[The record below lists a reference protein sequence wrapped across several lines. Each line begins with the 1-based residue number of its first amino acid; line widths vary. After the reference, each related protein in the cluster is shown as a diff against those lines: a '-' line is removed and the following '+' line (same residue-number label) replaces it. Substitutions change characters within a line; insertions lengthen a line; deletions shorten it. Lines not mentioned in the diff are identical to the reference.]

1 MSAQKR
7 ARRPL
12 SRRIQA
18 RMMGIVNVPMRW
30 VLALRFATPLGNRLM
45 LVYLTGRKTGRSYR
59 QPVSYVRYGGDL
71 LTPGGGNWKLNLV
84 EGQPVR
90 IRLRGHDV
98 LARPEIIGD
107 IDDVGRLLGL
117 MIEANPMAGRF
128 VRVPKGPDG
137 RLDRGKLESA
147 LRYGFRI
154 IRWHLDNPGS
164 ADSDSS
170 APETAAVER
179 RAGSQ

>member
-45 LVYLTGRKTGRSYR
+45 LVYLTGRKTRRSYR

-71 LTPGGGNWKLNLV
+71 LTPPLASIACPVIQRASSEARKATTSAMSAASPMRPNAMV
-84 EGQPVR
+84 E
-90 IRLRGHDV
+90 L
-98 LARPEIIGD
+98 
-107 IDDVGRLLGL
+107 
-117 MIEANPMAGRF
+117 
-128 VRVPKGPDG
+128 
-137 RLDRGKLESA
+137 
-147 LRYGFRI
+147 
-154 IRWHLDNPGS
+154 
-164 ADSDSS
+164 
-170 APETAAVER
+170 T
-179 RAGSQ
+179 